1 MEKYKT
7 NHENYEKVKKLFH
20 QHLVHVYEIIKYCW
34 WKEMTL
40 YIIEFIKFLYTC
52 DDSYV
57 Y

>member
-7 NHENYEKVKKLFH
+7 NYENYEKVKKLFH